1 MVGRPLGECHL
12 FIHIRIYIYMY
23 IYIYTDKCVCVCIN
37 ICGTSTVYSIKTYD
51 SGVMLN

>member
-12 FIHIRIYIYMY
+12 FIHTRIYIYV
-23 IYIYTDKCVCVCIN
+23 YIYTQTNVFVCIN

-51 SGVMLN
+51 LGVMLN